1 MILVTGA
8 SGLIG
13 KRLVRALAERAE
25 LQVLIRGQTPSP
37 FSDIEH
43 VRVCRGDISDYAAVE
58 RAFSGVTEVIH
69 LAAAMHG
76 SEREYIDGTLRGTEN
91 VIRCCLEKQVNKLL
105 YMSSLCVL
113 SLSKIPYGA
122 VADESWEYEPLPERR
137 GLYSKY
143 KLLAEQCVVDA
154 VRRHGLSA
162 CILRPT
168 EVLQRDAPHL
178 SFATGFKIGT
188 MTLSLIDKRANV
200 PLIEIDDLVSV
211 MLRLLDVCDF
221 RGEIINIVD
230 PIMVSQS
237 EYLTAYVKR
246 TTAGRLTVK
255 IPLSVFLTLAKALDL
270 VSRFSG
276 VSFPVSV
283 HSLRSAIGPRHFSS
297 QALHGYIGNWEFG
310 GVRAFL
316 HGAEHEDTAPHREQK
331 GP

>member
-1 MILVTGA
+1 MTGTAATQHWGTSAAWCVKNGRKFIYCVSTKSGEDPAGKETLMILVTGA

-25 LQVLIRGQTPSP
+25 LQVLIRDQTPSP
-37 FSDIEH
+37 FSNIEH

-105 YMSSLCVL
+105 YMSSLSVL
-113 SLSKIPYGA
+113 SLSKIPYEA

-154 VRRHGLSA
+154 VRRHSLPA

-168 EVLQRDAPHL
+168 DVLQRDAPHL

-188 MTLSLIDKRANV
+188 MMLSLIDKRANV

-221 RGEIINIVD
+221 RG
-230 PIMVSQS
+230 
-237 EYLTAYVKR
+237 
-246 TTAGRLTVK
+246 RLSTSS
-255 IPLSVFLTLAKALDL
+255 IQLWCLSR
-270 VSRFSG
+270 SI
-276 VSFPVSV
+276 
-283 HSLRSAIGPRHFSS
+283 SLRMSNARLRD
-297 QALHGYIGNWEFG
+297 A
-310 GVRAFL
+310 
-316 HGAEHEDTAPHREQK
+316 
-331 GP
+331 